1 MPVAQFGSQTGCLGT
16 SLGHTVRRKELT
28 ECGAVPFRAHTQ
40 RQKPFDKNRLGPWGL
55 VPSGLG
61 PRGLGPC
68 CLGPRGLG
76 PKGPR
81 VQGAWP
87 FGPGPRARFRVRT
100 FRLVGLTPPGPGGWL
115 GYASCL
121 WAWLWVWAW
130 PLGPV
135 LTLLAVVFSAYC
147 VLGLDLLEQLGWSSL
162 ESSQRV
168 SFGSG
173 KSG

>member
-1 MPVAQFGSQTGCLGT
+1 M
-16 SLGHTVRRKELT
+16 
-28 ECGAVPFRAHTQ
+28 
-40 RQKPFDKNRLGPWGL
+40 GL
-55 VPSGLG
+55 
-61 PRGLGPC
+61 
-68 CLGPRGLG
+68 
-76 PKGPR
+76 
-81 VQGAWP
+81 
-87 FGPGPRARFRVRT
+87 
-100 FRLVGLTPPGPGGWL
+100 LVGLLGLLVGLLVALGASLGASWDSLGLLGWAWLWVWAWPL

-135 LTLLAVVFSAYC
+135 VTLLAVVFSAYC

>member
-1 MPVAQFGSQTGCLGT
+1 MLHFLVA
-16 SLGHTVRRKELT
+16 LT
-28 ECGAVPFRAHTQ
+28 P
-40 RQKPFDKNRLGPWGL
+40 P
-55 VPSGLG
+55 
-61 PRGLGPC
+61 
-68 CLGPRGLG
+68 
-76 PKGPR
+76 
-81 VQGAWP
+81 
-87 FGPGPRARFRVRT
+87 GPGGWLGYASWLWAWLWVS
-100 FRLVGLTPPGPGGWL
+100 PPGPGGWL